1 LEVNVNKM
9 HQANRERWD
18 LASPHYSVWR
28 AGDWRQCLVDPS
40 LGFERG
46 SLELLQQYVDQDLAG
61 KAACVLGSGDNYAV
75 FALAGMG
82 VQVTSVDISQAQLDV
97 AAERA
102 AELGVEVA
110 FVQGD
115 IINLPVLADDTFD
128 FVCSTN
134 GVMVW
139 IADPA
144 AYYAEVSRILKPG
157 GIFLSYDI
165 HPFQRPWND
174 PPESLRMVKPYF
186 DSGPKEWLDD
196 PQTGRAILASEA
208 SPEER
213 EGRIPTFK
221 CHWTVG
227 ELLMALLGAGLE
239 LVHVLEEPDT
249 DPGFWLPG
257 ATEEDGDLIDWRENP
272 RVGLPVWLTLI
283 AKKRG

>member
-1 LEVNVNKM
+1 LNEM
-9 HQANRERWD
+9 HQANRRRWD
-18 LASPHYSVWR
+18 LASPHYSTR
-28 AGDWRQCLVDPS
+28 YAGDWRRCLADPS

-46 SLELLQQYVDQDLAG
+46 SLQLLQQYVGQDLAG

-82 VQVTSVDISQAQLDV
+82 AQVTSVDISQAQLDV

-102 AELGVEVA
+102 AELGVNVT

-115 IINLPVLADDTFD
+115 IVDLPMLADDTFD

-139 IADPA
+139 IADLA
-144 AYYAEVSRILKPG
+144 AYYAEVCRILKPS

-165 HPFQRPWND
+165 HPFQRPWNE
-174 PPESLRMVKPYF
+174 PPEPLRMVKPYF

-196 PQTGRAILASEA
+196 PQTGGAILASEA
-208 SPEER
+208 SLEER
-213 EGRIPTFK
+213 GRRIPTFK

-227 ELLMALLGAGLE
+227 ELLTALLGAGLE
-239 LVHVLEEPDT
+239 LAHISEEPDT
-249 DPGFWLPG
+249 DPGFWLSG
-257 ATEEDGDLIDWRENP
+257 ATDGDADLIDWRKNP
-272 RVGLPVWLTLI
+272 RAGLPVWLTLI
-283 AKKRG
+283 ARKS

>member
-1 LEVNVNKM
+1 MNEM
-9 HQANRERWD
+9 HQANCRRWD
-18 LASPHYSVWR
+18 LASPHYSARRDAGWR
-28 AGDWRQCLVDPS
+28 ECLADPS

-46 SLELLQQYVDQDLAG
+46 SLQLLWQYVGRDLAG
-61 KAACVLGSGDNYAV
+61 KAACVLGSGDNCAV

-82 VQVTSVDISQAQLDV
+82 AQVTSVDISQAQLDV
-97 AAERA
+97 AVERA
-102 AELGVEVA
+102 AELGVEVT

-115 IINLPVLADDTFD
+115 IVSLPMLADDAFD

-134 GVMVW
+134 GVLVW
-139 IADPA
+139 ITDPA
-144 AYYAEVSRILKPG
+144 AYYAEVCRILKPG

-174 PPESLRMVKPYF
+174 PPEPLRMIKPYF

-213 EGRIPTFK
+213 EGRLSSFK
-221 CHWTVG
+221 CHWTTG
-227 ELLMALLGAGLE
+227 ELLMALLGADLE

-257 ATEEDGDLIDWRENP
+257 ATDEDADLVDWRKNP
-272 RVGLPVWLTLI
+272 RVGLPAWLTFV
-283 AKKRG
+283 ARKS

>member
-1 LEVNVNKM
+1 LNEM
-9 HQANRERWD
+9 HQANRKRWD
-18 LASPHYSVWR
+18 LASPHYSAWR
-28 AGDWRQCLVDPS
+28 DDGWCQCLADPS

-46 SLELLQQYVDQDLAG
+46 SLRLLRQYVGRDLAG
-61 KAACVLGSGDNYAV
+61 KTACVLGSGDNYAV
-75 FALAGMG
+75 FTLAGMG
-82 VQVTSVDISQAQLDV
+82 AQVTSVDISQAQLDV
-97 AAERA
+97 AAGRA
-102 AELGVEVA
+102 AELGVEVT

-115 IINLPVLADDTFD
+115 VAYLPMLADDAFD

-144 AYYAEVSRILKPG
+144 AYYAEVQRFLKPG

-165 HPFQRPWND
+165 HPFQRPWSD
-174 PPESLRMVKPYF
+174 PPEPLRMVKPYS

-196 PQTGRAILASEA
+196 PQTGSAILALEA

-239 LVHVLEEPDT
+239 LVHILEEPDT
-249 DPGFWLPG
+249 NPEFWLPG
-257 ATEEDGDLIDWRENP
+257 ATDEDADLVDWRKNP
-272 RVGLPVWLTLI
+272 RVGLPAWLTLVAI
-283 AKKRG
+283 KRAW

>member
-1 LEVNVNKM
+1 LNEM
-9 HQANRERWD
+9 HQVNRRRWD
-18 LASPHYSVWR
+18 LASPHYGAR
-28 AGDWRQCLVDPS
+28 CEDDWRRCLADPS
-40 LGFERG
+40 LGFERE
-46 SLELLQQYVDQDLAG
+46 SLQLLRQYVGRDLAG

-82 VQVTSVDISQAQLDV
+82 AQVTSVDISRAQLDV

-102 AELGVEVA
+102 AELSVEVT
-110 FVQGD
+110 FVRGD
-115 IINLPVLADDTFD
+115 IADLPMLAEDAFD

-139 IADPA
+139 ITDPA
-144 AYYAEVSRILKPG
+144 AYYAEACRILKPG

-165 HPFQRPWND
+165 HPFQCPWND
-174 PPESLRMVKPYF
+174 PPEPLRMVKPYF

-196 PQTGRAILASEA
+196 PQTGGA

-213 EGRIPTFK
+213 EGRVSTFK

-227 ELLMALLGAGLE
+227 ELLVALLGADLE
-239 LVHVLEEPDT
+239 LMHVLEEPDT

-257 ATEEDGDLIDWRENP
+257 ATEEDADLIDWRKNP
-272 RVGLPVWLTLI
+272 RAGLPVWLTLV
-283 AKKRG
+283 ARKP

>member
-1 LEVNVNKM
+1 MNEM
-9 HQANRERWD
+9 HEANCRRWD
-18 LASPHYSVWR
+18 LASPYYSVRYGDGWR
-28 AGDWRQCLVDPS
+28 RCPADPS

-46 SLELLQQYVDQDLAG
+46 SLRLLRQYVGQDLAG
-61 KAACVLGSGDNYAV
+61 KTACVLGSGDNYAV

-82 VQVTSVDISQAQLDV
+82 ARVTSVDISQAQLDV
-97 AAERA
+97 VAERA
-102 AELGVEVA
+102 VELGVEVT

-115 IINLPVLADDTFD
+115 IINLPMLADDAFD

-139 IADPA
+139 VTDPA
-144 AYYAEVSRILKPG
+144 AYYAEVRRILKPG

-174 PPESLRMVKPYF
+174 PPEPLRMVKLYF

-196 PQTGRAILASEA
+196 PQTGRVILASEA

-213 EGRIPTFK
+213 EGRISTFK

-227 ELLMALLGAGLE
+227 ELLVALLGAGLE
-239 LVHVLEEPDT
+239 LAHILEEPDI

-257 ATEEDGDLIDWRENP
+257 ATDKDADLVDWRKNP
-272 RVGLPVWLTLI
+272 RAGLPAWLTLVG
-283 AKKRG
+283 RN

>member
-1 LEVNVNKM
+1 MNRM
-9 HQANRERWD
+9 HEANRKRWD
-18 LASPHYSVWR
+18 IASPHYKVQRDDGWR
-28 AGDWRQCLVDPS
+28 RCLADPS

-46 SLELLQQYVDQDLAG
+46 SLQLLRQYIGDGLLG
-61 KAACVLGSGDNYAV
+61 KTVCVLGSGDNYAV

-82 VQVTSVDISQAQLDV
+82 ARVTSVDISQAQLDV
-97 AAERA
+97 AAQRA
-102 AELGVEVA
+102 TELGVEVA

-115 IINLPVLADDTFD
+115 IANLPMLADDAFD

-139 IADPA
+139 ITDPA
-144 AYYAEVSRILKPG
+144 AYYAEAHRILKPG

-174 PPESLRMVKPYF
+174 PPEPLRMVKPYF

-196 PQTGRAILASEA
+196 PETGGAPLASKA

-213 EGRIPTFK
+213 KGRVSTFK

-227 ELLMALLGAGLE
+227 ELLVAMLGANLE
-239 LVHVLEEPDT
+239 LVHILEEPDT
-249 DPGFWLPG
+249 NPGFWLSG
-257 ATEEDGDLIDWRENP
+257 ATDEDTNLIDWQKNP
-272 RVGLPVWLTLI
+272 RAGLPAWLTLV
-283 AKKRG
+283 ATKRR